1 MRRLM
6 GWAADL
12 LFPPRCALCG
22 EVLAVK
28 DCAEGL
34 CKACREEIP
43 FFPEDKCPRC
53 GGKTDTGG
61 FCEAC
66 LRPFAFESACAAF
79 PYERVRTAIHL
90 FKYRGGKGFGE
101 GLGRLAAE
109 YLRRAHT
116 ELLSEVDV
124 MIPVPLHSKKERRR
138 GFNQTILLCRAV
150 SEEGHHAAKPAFP
163 SGAEGEPAGRICCE
177 CKCSGKARPAGGR
190 YFYFRGDLRRMCA
203 GIISGGRGKRS
214 GILPCGG
221 MKNTPPRVSKK
232 AQASPSVQPLRG
244 CGNSGQT
251 PLCGFP
257 SSLLCEPDRRSAAE
271 GGARGNAS
279 FPEPFRGLDKFF

>member
-1 MRRLM
+1 MRKLLER
-6 GWAADL
+6 AADL

-28 DCAEGL
+28 DRAEGL
-34 CKACREEIP
+34 CRACREEIP
-43 FFPEDKCPRC
+43 FFPADRCPRC

-109 YLRRAHT
+109 YLRRTHT
-116 ELLSEVDV
+116 ELLSGVDV
-124 MIPVPLHSKKERRR
+124 MIPVPLHPKKERRR

-150 SEEGHHAAKPAFP
+150 SAETALPLCERGLLRRKDTMPQSLLSPAERKENLRGVFVVNADVAGKRVLLVDDIFT
-163 SGAEGEPAGRICCE
+163 SGATCGECARALYRAGAE
-177 CKCSGKARPAGGR
+177 SV
-190 YFYFRGDLRRMCA
+190 
-203 GIISGGRGKRS
+203 
-214 GILPCGG
+214 
-221 MKNTPPRVSKK
+221 RVFC
-232 AQASPSVQPLRG
+232 L
-244 CGNSGQT
+244 
-251 PLCGFP
+251 
-257 SSLLCEPDRRSAAE
+257 AA
-271 GGARGNAS
+271 A
-279 FPEPFRGLDKFF
+279 

>member
-34 CKACREEIP
+34 CK
-43 FFPEDKCPRC
+43 
-53 GGKTDTGG
+53 
-61 FCEAC
+61 AC

-150 SEEGHHAAKPAFP
+150 SAETALPLCERGLLRRKDTTPQSRLSPAERKENLRGVFVVNANVAGKRVLLVDDIFT
-163 SGAEGEPAGRICCE
+163 SGATCGECARALYRAGAE
-177 CKCSGKARPAGGR
+177 SV
-190 YFYFRGDLRRMCA
+190 
-203 GIISGGRGKRS
+203 
-214 GILPCGG
+214 
-221 MKNTPPRVSKK
+221 RVFC
-232 AQASPSVQPLRG
+232 L
-244 CGNSGQT
+244 
-251 PLCGFP
+251 
-257 SSLLCEPDRRSAAE
+257 AA
-271 GGARGNAS
+271 A
-279 FPEPFRGLDKFF
+279 

>member
-22 EVLAVK
+22 EILAVK
-28 DCAEGL
+28 DCAEGF

-101 GLGRLAAE
+101 GLGRD
-109 YLRRAHT
+109 R
-116 ELLSEVDV
+116 
-124 MIPVPLHSKKERRR
+124 K
-138 GFNQTILLCRAV
+138 
-150 SEEGHHAAKPAFP
+150 
-163 SGAEGEPAGRICCE
+163 
-177 CKCSGKARPAGGR
+177 
-190 YFYFRGDLRRMCA
+190 
-203 GIISGGRGKRS
+203 
-214 GILPCGG
+214 
-221 MKNTPPRVSKK
+221 
-232 AQASPSVQPLRG
+232 SVV
-244 CGNSGQT
+244 
-251 PLCGFP
+251 
-257 SSLLCEPDRRSAAE
+257 
-271 GGARGNAS
+271 
-279 FPEPFRGLDKFF
+279 

>member
-28 DCAEGL
+28 DCAEGF

-150 SEEGHHAAKPAFP
+150 SAETALPLCERGLLRRKDTTPQSRLSPAERKENLRGVFVVNADVAGKRVLLVDDIFT
-163 SGAEGEPAGRICCE
+163 SGATCGECARALYRAGAE
-177 CKCSGKARPAGGR
+177 SV
-190 YFYFRGDLRRMCA
+190 
-203 GIISGGRGKRS
+203 
-214 GILPCGG
+214 
-221 MKNTPPRVSKK
+221 RVF
-232 AQASPSVQPLRG
+232 
-244 CGNSGQT
+244 CI
-251 PLCGFP
+251 
-257 SSLLCEPDRRSAAE
+257 AA
-271 GGARGNAS
+271 A
-279 FPEPFRGLDKFF
+279 